1 MKKSAK
7 VPFILLIIAVIA
19 AIILFSVARQW
30 PPLLWA
36 GAGAAG
42 IALLCLLITLTRFL
56 RNRSITSGLFI
67 STTAVTVIYFLATR
81 FVSTA
86 LPMAFATVSAATV
99 ETTGNNPGVFTPIMF
114 AQVGLFA
121 LWFLL
126 LLFIIYV
133 YVRPI
138 KKIDFLLSEIIA
150 AKEIKKLKLGKSAQY
165 QQIADKL
172 QILAAEKYLQEVKR
186 QNRLAKCRARAN
198 EKKDL
203 VAKLL
208 KEKAK
213 IPTPNAA
220 E

>member
-7 VPFILLIIAVIA
+7 VPFILLVITVIA
-19 AIILFSVARQW
+19 AVIFFCLGKQF
-30 PPLLWA
+30 PPLLWVGLGSA
-36 GAGAAG
+36 GL
-42 IALLCLLITLTRFL
+42 ALLFLLMTLTRFL

-67 STTAVTVIYFLATR
+67 STTALTIIYFVGTR
-81 FVSTA
+81 FVNTA
-86 LPMAFATVSAATV
+86 IPLAFTSVSAATT
-99 ETTGNNPGVFTPIMF
+99 ETVGNNPGVFTPIVF

-138 KKIDFLLSEIIA
+138 KKIDYLLSQIIA
-150 AKEIKKLKLGKSAQY
+150 AKEIKKLRLGKSAQY

-172 QILAAEKYLQEVKR
+172 QILAAEKHLQEVRR
-186 QNRLAKCRARAN
+186 QNRLAKNRARINAQ
-198 EKKDL
+198 KDL

-213 IPTPNAA
+213 IPTANAA